1 VDDSLRNQPLRV
13 ASFIAT
19 RRGDD
24 DRGPLVVMNDR
35 DARSRLLTQGEL
47 AWIYGPRGRGEL
59 AEVRID
65 PATRQGDVVLRDIL
79 GAAPSELVR
88 VVKPDLDNRGRR
100 PFAFG

>member
-59 AEVRID
+59 AEVRIE